1 MLRLQKHLLFL
12 PLRRSISPINL
23 SLQRAL
29 LSIAAAAS
37 SFPSHFAAEDYLVTT
52 CGLTREEAA
61 KGAKWFSHWKSS
73 VNADAVLA
81 FLTGPA
87 LGLSKADIAFLVTKD
102 PRILNSSVDNNLR
115 ARLDGFRSHGFS
127 TAQIRSF
134 ARASPSAFRT
144 FNLDEKLGFW
154 MSFFGSPDK
163 FIRIIRRNFYLVYS
177 DLDKVVKANIRLLQE
192 HGLSVQD
199 IKNMCVA
206 NPRLLTCYPDV
217 TRAVLVRADELG
229 VPRNSFMFRQAV
241 KAVAGLGPETMA
253 SKLKMMSKTLG
264 CSDAEVARMVRM
276 NPLVLTSS
284 MEKLQRVY
292 EFLTKVVGVDAKY
305 IQGRPTILMY
315 SLERRLAPR
324 NYVMKVLQEKGLI
337 RKDLSFYSMVTF
349 GEKMFYSRYIHP
361 YKDVLPSLAN
371 AYASACKGRIPT

>member
-1 MLRLQKHLLFL
+1 MLRLQKHVL
-12 PLRRSISPINL
+12 PLHRSPSPIHL
-23 SLQRAL
+23 SLRRAL

-37 SFPSHFAAEDYLVTT
+37 SSLSLFAAEDYLVST

-61 KGAKWFSHWKSS
+61 KAAECFSHRKSPA
-73 VNADAVLA
+73 NADAVVA

-87 LGLSKADIAFLVTKD
+87 LGLSKADIALLVTKD

-134 ARASPSAFRT
+134 VRVAPYAFRT
-144 FNLDEKLGFW
+144 FNIDEKLGFW

-163 FIRIIRRNFYLVYS
+163 FLRIIRRNNHLVFS
-177 DLDKVVKANIRLLQE
+177 DLDKVVKANIRLLQVR
-192 HGLSVQD
+192 GFSVQD
-199 IKNMCVA
+199 INNMCVT
-206 NPRLLTCYPDV
+206 NPRLLTCKPDV

-229 VPRNSFMFRQAV
+229 VPPNSPMFRQAV
-241 KAVAGLGPETMA
+241 STAAGLGPETMA
-253 SKLKMMSKTLG
+253 SKLKMIRKTLG
-264 CSDAEVARMVRM
+264 CSDAEVETMVQK
-276 NPLVLTSS
+276 NPMVLMTSS
-284 MEKLQRVY
+284 EKLQRVY

-305 IQGRPTILMY
+305 IQGMPTILMY

-337 RKDLSFYSMVTF
+337 RKDLSFYSIVTV
-349 GEKMFYSRYIHP
+349 GEKTFCSRYIDP
-361 YKDVLPSLAN
+361 YKDVLPGLAN

>member
-1 MLRLQKHLLFL
+1 MLRLQKHLL
-12 PLRRSISPINL
+12 PLHRSTSPTHL
-23 SLQRAL
+23 FLQRA
-29 LSIAAAAS
+29 S
-37 SFPSHFAAEDYLVTT
+37 SSPSHFAAEDYLVTT

-61 KGAKWFSHWKSS
+61 KAAKCFSHWKSPA
-73 VNADAVLA
+73 NADAVLA

-102 PRILNSSVDNNLR
+102 PRILNSSVANNLR

-134 ARASPSAFRT
+134 VRASPCSFRT
-144 FNLDEKLGFW
+144 FNIDEKLGFW
-154 MSFFGSPDK
+154 MSFLGSPDK
-163 FIRIIRRNFYLVYS
+163 FLRIIRHNNYLVSS
-177 DLDKVVKANIRLLQE
+177 DLDKVVKTNIRLLQE
-192 HGLSVQD
+192 RGLSVQD
-199 IKNMCVA
+199 IDNMCVTK
-206 NPRLLTCYPDV
+206 PRLLTYNPDV

-229 VPRNSFMFRQAV
+229 VPRNSLMFRQAV
-241 KAVAGLGPETMA
+241 NTVASLGPETMA
-253 SKLKMMSKTLG
+253 SKLKMMRKTLG
-264 CSDAEVARMVRM
+264 CSDAEVARMVQM
-276 NPLVLTSS
+276 NPLVLRTSR
-284 MEKLQRVY
+284 EKLQRVY

-337 RKDLSFYSMVTF
+337 RKDFSFYTMVTVN
-349 GEKMFYSRYIHP
+349 EKVFYSRYIHP
-361 YKDVLPSLAN
+361 YKDVLPGLAN